1 MAVIEYDEY
10 KQKLLALEPTLGEL
24 EKALGIPKAREELAE
39 LQKETEQDGFW
50 NDLERSQQVSRQV
63 KRLENKIKKHDK
75 LVSEWEDTLTL
86 CEMAQ
91 EEDDPSQLDDVVEG
105 YNTLEKEISERRLA
119 ALLSGE
125 YDGNNAILTF
135 HAGAGGTEAQDWTE
149 MLYRMYTRW
158 AERHGYTYQLM
169 DYEAGDEA
177 GIKSATILIEGEN
190 AYGYLKSENGVHR
203 LVRVSPFD
211 ANARRQTSFAA
222 LEVMPEL
229 EDDSEI
235 EIRPEDIEMQAC
247 RSSGA
252 GGQHINKTSSAV
264 RLTHLPTGIVVF
276 CQTER
281 SQFQNRDNAMKML
294 RAKLAELKLQQ
305 LQFARSSF
313 LDSDAALRVDSDVS
327 DSILGLRTVVAGGD
341 YSVAAEA
348 MAGVKTAV
356 LKRSYSYESLDQ
368 IDAEIE
374 STRSSISSLQDRL
387 SGATAVQTAAA
398 GYFSGSTD
406 GCEGTLTP
414 AFLEGVTPSQLNGL
428 SASAAVKSAGKII
441 TSSTWY
447 YAAVLPAAEAEELEV
462 GQEVT
467 LRLSK
472 GLKQDAPA
480 HVQSISNQEDG
491 QVAVVFACT
500 RYISQVTLLR
510 RQQAEI
516 ILREYSGIRIPTA
529 ALRMDESGQLG
540 VYCQI
545 GAYVYLKPVDLIY
558 KGSGFCLVQRAE
570 GASGERALRQGDL
583 VISTAQ
589 QLTDGMILPDS

>member
-1 MAVIEYDEY
+1 MRSTPIFKILSAAVLAAVVV
-10 KQKLLALEPTLGEL
+10 LLGVQTYRYFHRPLSVSAAYTSQVSDSISVTGWVARQETALPEVSGTLLRQVREGEKVHAGQTVAVSYASKSALET
-24 EKALGIPKAREELAE
+24 
-39 LQKETEQDGFW
+39 
-50 NDLERSQQVSRQV
+50 V
-63 KRLENKIKKHDK
+63 K
-75 LVSEWEDTLTL
+75 
-86 CEMAQ
+86 
-91 EEDDPSQLDDVVEG
+91 
-105 YNTLEKEISERRLA
+105 
-119 ALLSGE
+119 
-125 YDGNNAILTF
+125 
-135 HAGAGGTEAQDWTE
+135 
-149 MLYRMYTRW
+149 
-158 AERHGYTYQLM
+158 
-169 DYEAGDEA
+169 
-177 GIKSATILIEGEN
+177 
-190 AYGYLKSENGVHR
+190 
-203 LVRVSPFD
+203 
-211 ANARRQTSFAA
+211 
-222 LEVMPEL
+222 EL
-229 EDDSEI
+229 ED
-235 EIRPEDIEMQAC
+235 
-247 RSSGA
+247 
-252 GGQHINKTSSAV
+252 
-264 RLTHLPTGIVVF
+264 
-276 CQTER
+276 
-281 SQFQNRDNAMKML
+281 
-294 RAKLAELKLQQ
+294 AELKLQQ
-305 LQFARSSF
+305 LQFAQSSY
-313 LDSDAALRVDSDVS
+313 LDSDAALKVDSDIA
-327 DSILGLRTVVAGGD
+327 DSILSLRSATAGGD
-341 YSVAAEA
+341 YSTGAEEMSA
-348 MAGVKTAV
+348 VKTAI
-356 LKRSYSYESLDQ
+356 LKRSYSYESLEQ
-368 IDAEIE
+368 IASQIQ
-374 STRSSISSLQDRL
+374 STQAQMDSLRGQL
-387 SGATAVQTAAA
+387 SGATAVKSTGA

-447 YAAVLPAAEAEELEV
+447 YAAVLPAAEAGELEV

-480 HVQSISNQEDG
+480 HVQSISNQENG